1 MGPRH
6 PLSQKQVEELRKSPH
21 VRFVNANILSFTG
34 EFKEHVYNER
44 QRGVPFREIL
54 CKAGID
60 PDLMGPRRIRN
71 LSSSIN
77 EQGRRGVGFS
87 DIVQKNPLPEDKRAA
102 KTIEEKVA
110 RLQHEL
116 AFVKQE
122 VEYLK
127 KIYLADREA
136 QQGCDSKHRRKS
148 NSKSSGT

>member
-1 MGPRH
+1 MAQRH
-6 PLSQKQVEELRKSPH
+6 PLSQKQIEGLRKSPH
-21 VRFVNANILSFTG
+21 VRFVNAYILSFTG

-54 CKAGID
+54 IGAGID
-60 PDLMGPRRIRN
+60 PDLMDSRRIRN
-71 LSSSIN
+71 LSSSIHG
-77 EQGRRGVGFS
+77 QGKRGTGFS
-87 DIVQKNPLPEDKRAA
+87 DILQKKPLPDDKKAA
-102 KTIEEKVA
+102 KTTEEKVA

-127 KIYLADREA
+127 KIYLADREV

-148 NSKSSGT
+148 NFKSSET